1 MNKKMMKFSLL
12 SVSLILTSAGAVT
25 SAIPSMSA
33 TYATRSLSAVE
44 LLTTAPSFMVTI
56 FVLISSFI
64 ARKIGQKQTVII
76 GLVIA
81 SICGIL
87 PLFSQSYSIVLA
99 SRARLGIGFG
109 LINSLAVSMIAA
121 FYHGD
126 ERASMIGFQSA
137 FQGFGAALMT
147 FVAGQLVQF
156 GWQYTFL
163 VYAISLPIL
172 VCFVCSYT

>member
-99 SRARLGIGFG
+99 SRAGLGIGLS
-109 LINSLAVSMIAA
+109 LIHI
-121 FYHGD
+121 
-126 ERASMIGFQSA
+126 
-137 FQGFGAALMT
+137 
-147 FVAGQLVQF
+147 
-156 GWQYTFL
+156 
-163 VYAISLPIL
+163 
-172 VCFVCSYT
+172 

>member
-1 MNKKMMKFSLL
+1 MLMNKKMMKFSLL

-76 GLVIA
+76 G
-81 SICGIL
+81 
-87 PLFSQSYSIVLA
+87 
-99 SRARLGIGFG
+99 
-109 LINSLAVSMIAA
+109 
-121 FYHGD
+121 
-126 ERASMIGFQSA
+126 
-137 FQGFGAALMT
+137 
-147 FVAGQLVQF
+147 
-156 GWQYTFL
+156 
-163 VYAISLPIL
+163 
-172 VCFVCSYT
+172 